1 MTTWLSILFRG
12 ISDVLDREQAEASR
26 VINVHIETVHVAP
39 GADVEAIVAEIGDRV
54 ASLPGMSRSIFG
66 RKS

>member
-12 ISDVLDREQAEASR
+12 ISDVLDREQASR
-26 VINVHIETVHVAP
+26 VINVHIENVHVAP
-39 GADVEAIVAEIGDRV
+39 GADVEAIVTEIGDRV
-54 ASLPGMSRSIFG
+54 AALPGLSRTGIFG